1 MRGGRSKLKLLN
13 EGSRGVELLGGAKF
27 LGGFDVRDWA
37 GDLGWVDGLRREDVF
52 GGGEV
57 VGWTGNLVCVELLT
71 CAEFLGCAE
80 FLV

>member
-1 MRGGRSKLKLLN
+1 MKLLN
-13 EGSRGVELLGGAKF
+13 EGSRGIELLGGGK
-27 LGGFDVRDWA
+27 LRGGVDVRDWA
-37 GDLGWVDGLRREDVF
+37 GDLGWADGPREDVF

-57 VGWTGNLVCVELLT
+57 VDWTGNLV